1 MLQRTPQQQL
11 RLQSRSDM
19 IVFGLGNPGPEYEDT
34 RHNVGFMAI
43 ERLAARK
50 GMKMRKRCLRRYKW
64 ARCGSLVLVEPL
76 TYMNKSGE
84 VFSGLVGDDGQV
96 VVIVDNMDLPVGRL
110 RIRVGGSSAGHN
122 GLKSI
127 IGAIGSGFIRVYIG
141 IGRPDEGTNVVDH
154 VLGRFPDE
162 DRRRL
167 EFVFDEA
174 ASAISSIA
182 DGEDLKLV
190 IQRTNSFQAPDPC

>member
-1 MLQRTPQQQL
+1 MPQPQL

-34 RHNVGFMAI
+34 RHNVGFKAI
-43 ERLAARK
+43 ERLAAQK

-64 ARCGSLVLVEPL
+64 ARSGNLTLVEPL
-76 TYMNKSGE
+76 TYMNNSGE
-84 VFSGLVGDDGQV
+84 VFSGLVGAGELV
-96 VVIVDNMDLPVGRL
+96 VVVVDNMDLPVGRL

-127 IGAIGSGFIRVYIG
+127 ISAIGSDFIRVYIG
-141 IGRPDEGTNVVDH
+141 IGRPGEGTGVVDH
-154 VLGRFPDE
+154 VLGRFPDGDME
-162 DRRRL
+162 RL
-167 EFVFDEA
+167 DAVLDEA

-182 DGEDLKLV
+182 NGEDLKLV